1 MATQLSGLDGH
12 HFSLRSILKNPSTT
26 VDAEL
31 ARISRAT
38 IHLVDGRDESAACS
52 AEVFLRIADV
62 ARDTTL
68 YQEFRKFSR
77 PLLRARPRTNA

>member
-31 ARISRAT
+31 AGLQSISLT
-38 IHLVDGRDESAACS
+38 GEMNLQPAALEGMPRVS
-52 AEVFLRIADV
+52 VSD
-62 ARDTTL
+62 
-68 YQEFRKFSR
+68 FS
-77 PLLRARPRTNA
+77 PHILG